1 MEESN
6 SILFLYNQK
15 SIIYDGQEAHSC
27 DFKESKNSF
36 TSAIVPLKYLSTF
49 SYKIAK
55 TTSDDEIAMQ
65 TEIKMYSEG
74 GLDPEKEYIVDYIK
88 YEIEN
93 DCLIEAFALSKEYF
107 EESLGEYS
115 SKVAAI
121 DMVFP
126 RFLAYQT
133 LYDEKFSKSSNDLI
147 LYISE
152 EESFAALYQKGR
164 YIGYRTLSSL
174 NEMSKNIGIEVV
186 KLKEYL
192 QTKGLVQANYDLEEM
207 HILDS
212 IQRVLFKDMEKIMYS
227 MNQKRSLFGFDGID
241 RVIVDFYEKNIL
253 GIEQFFVPYGYESI
267 EIDRLSFEEN
277 EKYGNISI
285 YLDYIYKL
293 KNTAS
298 EDENSYQ
305 RLNFSFLERKKSLIK
320 YLVLK
325 YAVLFGLSLLI
336 SLAVYIYFE
345 MILSHQQDQI
355 KQKQLLLK
363 KERVIYSKFA
373 KKLKSLK
380 KKYAKLEKQ
389 KNKIGDTTFIYENT
403 LSTIPMIQDAKYKR
417 QKFMNDVLIA
427 LQKYN
432 LNTESIKQYDDKS
445 MDILLISNTNNRDHI
460 TKFIDALIAKHYHS
474 VSTKKIYLDKNI
486 YKSMVRI
493 EL

>member
-1 MEESN
+1 MEERN

-15 SIIYDGQEAHSC
+15 SIIYDGKEVHSC
-27 DFKESKNSF
+27 DFKESKHSF
-36 TSAIVPLKYLSTF
+36 TSAVVPLRYLSTF

-55 TTSDDEIAMQ
+55 TTSNDEIAMQ

-74 GLDPEKEYIVDYIK
+74 GLNLDKEYIVDYLK

-93 DCLIEAFALSKEYF
+93 DYLIEAFALSKEYF
-107 EESLGEYS
+107 EESFDEYS
-115 SKVAAI
+115 SKVSAI

-133 LYDEKFSKSSNDLI
+133 LYDEKFSRDSNDLI
-147 LYISE
+147 LYISDK
-152 EESFAALYQKGR
+152 ESFATLYQKGR
-164 YIGYRTLSSL
+164 YIGHRTLSSL

-192 QTKGLVQANYDLEEM
+192 QTKGLVQSNYDLEEM
-207 HILDS
+207 HILDA

-241 RVIVDFYEKNIL
+241 RVIIDFYEKNIL
-253 GIEQFFVPYGYESI
+253 GIEQFFVPYGYESL
-267 EIDRLSFEEN
+267 EIDRLSFKED
-277 EKYGNISI
+277 EKYGSISI

-293 KNTAS
+293 KNRAS
-298 EDENSYQ
+298 EDANPYQ
-305 RLNFSFLERKKSLIK
+305 QLNFSFLERKKPLIK

-325 YAVLFGLSLLI
+325 YAVLFGVSLLLSLGI
-336 SLAVYIYFE
+336 YIYFE
-345 MILSHQQDQI
+345 MILSQQQNKI
-355 KQKQLLLK
+355 KQKQVLLK
-363 KERVIYSKFA
+363 KERVVYVKFA

-380 KKYAKLEKQ
+380 KRYGRLEKQ
-389 KNKIGDTTFIYENT
+389 KNKMNDTIFVYENT
-403 LSTIPMIQDAKYKR
+403 LSAIPMIQDAKYKR
-417 QKFMNDVLIA
+417 QKFMNDVLLA
-427 LQKYN
+427 LQKYK
-432 LNTESIKQYDDKS
+432 LNTQSIKQYDDKS

-460 TKFIDALIAKHYHS
+460 AKFIDALIAKHYHS